1 MSSYRLRKFYIY
13 TQKYAFS
20 FDMSHWYV
28 LELEVHGFSKGLLPH
43 DLEAFRQTEYNK
55 VLYNI
60 ENMKA
65 SITLSLLFICHFKRA
80 WKNGR
85 LEWNIFS
92 KSTLT
97 LISVKTTVVNQIL
110 LHQTQT
116 KPYCSKFPNI
126 GHLIFNNNFFNLVT
140 VMITHFKN
148 GLRNLD
154 TPAPFLVFHLL
165 RSQRDLL
172 MW

>member
-20 FDMSHWYV
+20 FDMSHCYV

-65 SITLSLLFICHFKRA
+65 SITWSLLFICHFKRA

-116 KPYCSKFPNI
+116 KPYCSKFPKI
-126 GHLIFNNNFFNLVT
+126 GDLIFNNNFFNRDSYDYSFQGRSQKPWHT
-140 VMITHFKN
+140 W
-148 GLRNLD
+148 
-154 TPAPFLVFHLL
+154 PFLVFHLL
-165 RSQRDLL
+165 LSQRDLL